1 MGFILYLAPVPAAQI
16 IHPDCD
22 LKAMSTFHSSLW
34 RNKHGDPR
42 FFSQVFAKNS
52 LIKNIFEEEKKFD
65 SRTWFFLENSSV
77 LGVFGPRRG
86 LQANHGTVRKNAISV
101 QPGNQ
106 KRLKLS
112 NTTYLNKRSLIF
124 KIKFCVFQ
132 VTKTLFCMKV
142 IRIFNA
148 QSVKIPQCKSLLTRK
163 QTRWPHL
170 FIAFFNVHIMNVYYA
185 KFQKSLI
192 VELKW

>member
-1 MGFILYLAPVPAAQI
+1 MI
-16 IHPDCD
+16 
-22 LKAMSTFHSSLW
+22 
-34 RNKHGDPR
+34 
-42 FFSQVFAKNS
+42 
-52 LIKNIFEEEKKFD
+52 
-65 SRTWFFLENSSV
+65 FLENSSV

-112 NTTYLNKRSLIF
+112 NTAYLNKRRLIL

-132 VTKTLFCMKV
+132 VTKFLFCMKV

-148 QSVKIPQCKSLLTRK
+148 QSVKIPQFKSLLTRK
-163 QTRWPHL
+163 QARWPHL
-170 FIAFFNVHIMNVYYA
+170 FIAFFNVHIMNVDYA
-185 KFQKSLI
+185 KFQKKFDSRTI
-192 VELKW
+192 SRELPKW